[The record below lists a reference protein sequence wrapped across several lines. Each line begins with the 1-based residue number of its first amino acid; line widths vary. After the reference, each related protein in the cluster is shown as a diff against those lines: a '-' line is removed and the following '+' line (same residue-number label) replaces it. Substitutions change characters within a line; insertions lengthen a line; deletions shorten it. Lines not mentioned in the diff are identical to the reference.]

1 MVIRNGSMKVK
12 APHPTSKVAKVK
24 APVTRR
30 ARLAKVK
37 GPAQGGGWVAKV
49 KSPLSFVGGSL
60 RRVLPIA
67 ENLLARARVERLTQ
81 NRAVACSAAQPQR
94 FSPTLSRRSGPPNSP
109 GGR

>member
-60 RRVLPIA
+60 RR
-67 ENLLARARVERLTQ
+67 
-81 NRAVACSAAQPQR
+81 
-94 FSPTLSRRSGPPNSP
+94 SRGVRPASTFHEDSG
-109 GGR
+109 R